1 MDKIKEFLIKFSYD
15 SEAFEILFEELKGM
29 TPMVRYASMK
39 NLVAL
44 FDSDDARYRTVRTRG
59 HVALKLIAEM
69 AVRPSEV
76 HDGLDLIKKTPSI
89 LGSIQNSREFGE
101 MLESLEEFPLPLT
114 TLIKKLEVFEICEAK
129 LTLQKIKVVKSL
141 SETMLLLK
149 SDGEIS
155 EKIMECMKFI
165 CEGEIGLQGVLEKAS
180 GTDLVSLLPKTEEEY
195 SSRRQADE
203 DETQTLVVKGRLMM
217 NKGIFD
223 FKWTHKP
230 ASTMDLA
237 GFDVHLFGED
247 ETAQSW
253 VMLKTA
259 LQSQDAHL
267 VVKGVVEIRSN
278 SECLCDLVR
287 EKVIMIENKP
297 ELIKLG

>member
-1 MDKIKEFLIKFSYD
+1 MSLLTIFKDLPKILSSDFSIVLMGGTILKSEMDKIKEFLIKFSYD

-230 ASTMDLA
+230 ASTYQSMEGDAICYVELL
-237 GFDVHLFGED
+237 VHYLN
-247 ETAQSW
+247 
-253 VMLKTA
+253 LKTI
-259 LQSQDAHL
+259 H
-267 VVKGVVEIRSN
+267 GE
-278 SECLCDLVR
+278 
-287 EKVIMIENKP
+287 
-297 ELIKLG
+297 

>member
-1 MDKIKEFLIKFSYD
+1 
-15 SEAFEILFEELKGM
+15 M

-180 GTDLVSLLPKTEEEY
+180 GTDLVSLLSKTEEEY

-203 DETQTLVVKGRLMM
+203 DETQSLVVKGRLMM

-230 ASTMDLA
+230 ASTYQSSTNVNLEGDAICYQSSTLPQPQDDTCGVRFLNLFMMEH
-237 GFDVHLFGED
+237 GFMTKVRQCSVSL
-247 ETAQSW
+247 S
-253 VMLKTA
+253 
-259 LQSQDAHL
+259 SSL
-267 VVKGVVEIRSN
+267 V
-278 SECLCDLVR
+278 L
-287 EKVIMIENKP
+287 
-297 ELIKLG
+297 